1 MPVRVRQLDRLPV
14 APGPKTAISAP
25 GGWSKGKAACASRS
39 PNALA
44 ASRIEALL
52 RGAWRLA
59 SSNEGRS
66 HASLKGH
73 TPLTV
78 ADGPMVARAELNTVR
93 SVSHCRALV

>member
-1 MPVRVRQLDRLPV
+1 M
-14 APGPKTAISAP
+14 
-25 GGWSKGKAACASRS
+25 
-39 PNALA
+39 
-44 ASRIEALL
+44 

-73 TPLTV
+73 PPLPV

-93 SVSHCRALV
+93 SVSHCRAVRLEFPILLLHPGLRQRGVAPDVWPTLSRA